1 MKKSQIT
8 ETTIRVREVD
18 DNYATYKYSLT
29 MIESRRVASY
39 RIPLYSVGIEMTT
52 KDGKHTEAVARDIFA
67 DLGKAVVFFD
77 KIIEAR
83 ATPLNLYYIVEDG
96 I

>member
-1 MKKSQIT
+1 MKKTQIK
-8 ETTIRVREVD
+8 ETKIREREIEAEE
-18 DNYATYKYSLT
+18 ATYRYTIT
-29 MIESRRVASY
+29 MTESRRVASY
-39 RIPLYSVGIEMTT
+39 RIPLYSIGIEMTT
-52 KDGKHTEAVARDIFA
+52 ADGNHTEALARDVFA

-77 KIIEAR
+77 KIVEAK

>member
-1 MKKSQIT
+1 MKRGKIT
-8 ETTIRVREVD
+8 ETTIREHEVGD
-18 DNYATYKYSLT
+18 AHATYKYSLT
-29 MIESRRVASY
+29 MAESRRVASY

-52 KDGKHTEAVARDIFA
+52 HSGEHTEAIARDIFA

-77 KIIEAR
+77 KIVEAK